1 MNTLAL
7 ITSFVALTTN
17 INNGAPNNLFHSL
30 HPFQLFLQEITQTTS
45 KSPMQL
51 EIIQKYETKFW
62 NSKKWKVMKEFDV
75 ANVIIIGDDNTWSSC
90 PSWKNKRKM
99 KVTNSLDILKVKTK
113 ELKQTN
119 WENFEIMAFINA

>member
-51 EIIQKYETKFW
+51 EIIQKYETKF
-62 NSKKWKVMKEFDV
+62 
-75 ANVIIIGDDNTWSSC
+75 
-90 PSWKNKRKM
+90 
-99 KVTNSLDILKVKTK
+99 
-113 ELKQTN
+113 
-119 WENFEIMAFINA
+119 